1 MTDTNA
7 RQLAAEVIRIS
18 GADPKKCMKCGKCT
32 ATCPAFEEMDY
43 HPHQFVDLV
52 DKGQVEKLMNAKG
65 IWTCLSCFACLERCP
80 RMVEPARL
88 IEAVRVAV
96 IRQQGMN
103 HLKPQDI
110 PEFLDENLPQQ
121 AITSAF
127 RKYAK

>member
-110 PEFLDENLPQQ
+110 PELLDENLPQQ